1 MLKNFIQKLIKSLG
15 YKIIKSSSIEKSDL
29 DAMTKLVIKKSE
41 PVIFDVGAN
50 VGQSIKRYKKIFEN
64 PILHSF
70 EPSIDAVN
78 ILKEKYKNEKDLFV
92 INSAVGEKDE
102 NLEFNINASTTHSS
116 FKKLIPNTTWIKK
129 RSKTANV
136 DSNEYTTKK
145 VSTKIITLDDY
156 VEKNNINNIDILK
169 IDTQGYEDK
178 VLLGAKNLITN
189 NKIKLIQL
197 ELIFSEIYENPL
209 QIYDIEKILMPN
221 NYKLFGISN
230 SGSLISDYIFQ
241 VDLLYVSQDTY
252 KDFKLISP
260 YFNN

>member
-1 MLKNFIQKLIKSLG
+1 MLKNFIQKLIKPLG

-102 NLEFNINASTTHSS
+102 NLEFNINASNTHSS

-156 VEKNNINNIDILK
+156 VKKNNINNIDILK

-209 QIYDIEKILMPN
+209 QIYDIEKILIPN

-241 VDLLYVSQDTY
+241 VDLY
-252 KDFKLISP
+252 
-260 YFNN
+260 